1 MAFIMKEGSFSLFKN
16 NRKTTD
22 KHPDY
27 TGSVMINGKERW
39 LSAWV
44 KEGPKGKFFSG
55 SIGDIK
61 QPIGFKPKGEDEIQD
76 DVPF

>member
-16 NRKTTD
+16 TRITTD

-61 QPIGFKPKGEDEIQD
+61 QPVGFKPKGEDEMPD